1 MSSLTIPVTATVGGL
16 GILKLIIH
24 SLRGTS
30 SIKEPPPPTE
40 CFGQYCIKAESKL
53 ARKNKN
59 KNKNKDVKRQDTV
72 YKIYKGYDKNME
84 IIGKVEN
91 MCKKYTISFY
101 YYEKNTQKEDLQ
113 KNPKS
118 NFSKKLNK
126 KAVKDP
132 IVKKAIDIFKGEV
145 IEIKTLE
152 NNWL

>member
-59 KNKNKDVKRQDTV
+59 KNKDVKRQDTV

-91 MCKKYTISFY
+91 MCKKYITD
-101 YYEKNTQKEDLQ
+101 KNDDTLYCTRPEITFNRHLQ
-113 KNPKS
+113 MCN
-118 NFSKKLNK
+118 
-126 KAVKDP
+126 
-132 IVKKAIDIFKGEV
+132 GQ
-145 IEIKTLE
+145 IEIHYPGSDTITIIP
-152 NNWL
+152 